1 MKSYKFILFILFTAF
16 ISSCE
21 NELEIEPRQNQD
33 SQITLSTETGIINI
47 LNGAYAIA
55 ADADVFG
62 GRSLVSGDLMAQ
74 TGVTSTTDLRWRG
87 TYAEFRQMYTKSVL
101 VDNAFVRQIYAR
113 NYEIINAANTVIE
126 NVDKVSSE
134 EKRTTM
140 VAEANFLKSL
150 AYFDLVRF
158 FALPYEAGKQN
169 TQLGVIIRPKA
180 IYDFNTDLSAERSS
194 VEEVYALIIK
204 QLNDAY
210 AGLPAENSFYPDKYA
225 AKALLARVYL
235 QQQNY
240 AAARDAAS
248 EVIEDS
254 GRALSTNY
262 ANAFNHDENQS
273 EDIFAIQITKQTGE
287 NEIVVMYAS
296 EGNGGRGGDIELRG
310 TYLNK
315 FDDPDNDVRAN
326 FNYVNED
333 NGRLLTSKYTNQY
346 GDVGII
352 RLAEMYLIR
361 AETNFRLGTAV
372 GDTALNDINLI
383 RDRAHAVNFAVLT
396 LPTILRERELELGM
410 EGFAIHDLKRTKGS
424 IDVNGNGSLLIPY
437 NDPTLVFPIPLR
449 EMDTNKKITQNPGY
463 GS

>member
-1 MKSYKFILFILFTAF
+1 MKPYKFILFILFTAF
-16 ISSCE
+16 LTSCE
-21 NELEIEPRQNQD
+21 DELQIEPRQNQD
-33 SQITLSTETGIINI
+33 SEVTLGTETGIVNI

-62 GRSLVSGDLMAQ
+62 GRSLVSADLMAQ
-74 TGVTSTTDLRWRG
+74 TGLTSTTDFRWRG
-87 TYAEFRQMYTKSVL
+87 SYGEFRQMYTKSVL

-126 NVDKVSSE
+126 NIDKVADAD
-134 EKRTTM
+134 KRTRM
-140 VAEANFLKSL
+140 IAEANFLKSL

-158 FALPYEAGKQN
+158 FGLPYEAGKQN
-169 TQLGVIIRPKA
+169 TQLGVIIRPNA
-180 IYDFNTDLSAERSS
+180 IYDFNADLSKERST
-194 VEEVYALIIK
+194 VEEVYTLIIQ

-210 AGLPAENSFYPDKYA
+210 NGLPEENSFYPDKYA

-240 AAARDAAS
+240 AAARDAAN
-248 EVIEDS
+248 EVIENS
-254 GRALSTNY
+254 GRALSTSY
-262 ANAFNHDENQS
+262 ANAFNHDENQI

-296 EGNGGRGGDIELRG
+296 EGNGGRGGDVEIRN
-310 TYLNK
+310 TYINK
-315 FDDPDNDVRAN
+315 FTDPNDDRANFTYINPDND
-326 FNYVNED
+326 
-333 NGRLLTSKYTNQY
+333 RLLTSKYTNQY

-361 AETNFRLGTAV
+361 AETNFRLGTSV

-383 RDRAHAVNFAVLT
+383 RTRAHAANFTALT
-396 LPTILRERELELGM
+396 LASILRERELELAM
-410 EGFAIHDLKRTKGS
+410 EGFAIHDLKRTKAS
-424 IDVNGNGSLLIPY
+424 IDVNGDGSELIPY

-449 EMDTNKKITQNPGY
+449 EMDANKLITQNPGY